1 MAVTESTMME
11 LGVAA
16 PDFNLPEP
24 ATGETKALTDLKGDK
39 ATLVIFMC
47 NHCPFVIH
55 VIEAIVDLAN
65 HYQPKGVGV
74 VAISSNDIVNYPEDA
89 PEKMVKFASKY
100 ELSFPYL
107 YDESQDVAKAYSAA
121 CTPDFFLFDKD
132 LSCVYRGQM
141 DGARPSNQEPNDG
154 ADLRAALDAVL
165 ADKPVSDRQ
174 YPSAGCGIK
183 WKNA

>member
-11 LGVAA
+11 LGVNA
-16 PDFNLPEP
+16 PDFHLPEP
-24 ATGETKALTDLKGDK
+24 ATGATKSLEDIRGDK

-55 VIEAIVDLAN
+55 VIEAIVALAN
-65 HYQPKGVGV
+65 AYQAKGVGV
-74 VAISSNDIVNYPEDA
+74 VAISSNDVVNYPEDS
-89 PEKMVKFASKY
+89 PKKMAKFAADHQFG
-100 ELSFPYL
+100 FPYL

-121 CTPDFFLFDKD
+121 CTPDFFLFDND
-132 LSCVYRGQM
+132 MSCVYRGQM

-154 ADLRAALDAVL
+154 ADLRAALDALL
-165 ADKPVSDRQ
+165 AGQPVSDRQ

-183 WKNA
+183 WKEA

>member
-121 CTPDFFLFDKD
+121 CTPDFFLFDEN

-165 ADKPVSDRQ
+165 AGEPVSDRQ

>member
-121 CTPDFFLFDKD
+121 CTPDFFLFDEN